1 MAKQRIDEAALV
13 GAIVIVLIHDDLRRV
28 DAVHP
33 GGDIGI
39 VLAFTGDGIHQHRT
53 LDIGTAKEPDALD
66 NAGANPV
73 GRTLLIDLKGRFI
86 EDIGGILEPQMAVQ
100 IAAEVL
106 SRSIVHPFRQT
117 NHIYLLRHHINDEIG
132 RQAGAAVIE
141 PLEDIAVAQRG
152 DPNGTTLVIDLGI
165 VIRYLKLAYHI
176 GQLAQFAVTQL
187 FGRIPVQ
194 HGDLIKGDLLDILGK
209 VTGLHS
215 YQLGIGAAADDNA
228 GKQPAN
234 HIDDKYCSDN
244 DKRHDAAALQQFP
257 EGLAVFRLAIDAGSD
272 NRRDAVY
279 YREEQEKA
287 IKCCRVQIDGRQLH
301 IKVNET
307 RHNGDDQID
316 ENVFAGKAGFS
327 HKRRSFRTLH

>member
-1 MAKQRIDEAALV
+1 
-13 GAIVIVLIHDDLRRV
+13 
-28 DAVHP
+28 
-33 GGDIGI
+33 
-39 VLAFTGDGIHQHRT
+39 
-53 LDIGTAKEPDALD
+53 
-66 NAGANPV
+66 
-73 GRTLLIDLKGRFI
+73 
-86 EDIGGILEPQMAVQ
+86 MAVQ

-132 RQAGAAVIE
+132 RQAGAAVIQ

-152 DPNGTTLVIDLGI
+152 DPNGTTLVIDLG
-165 VIRYLKLAYHI
+165 VVI

-234 HIDDKYCSDN
+234 HIDDKYRSDN
-244 DKRHDAAALQQFP
+244 DKRHDATALQQFP
-257 EGLAVFRLAIDAGSD
+257 KGLAVFRLAVDAGSD
-272 NRRDAVY
+272 NRRDAVHY
-279 YREEQEKA
+279 
-287 IKCCRVQIDGRQLH
+287 
-301 IKVNET
+301 
-307 RHNGDDQID
+307 
-316 ENVFAGKAGFS
+316 
-327 HKRRSFRTLH
+327 